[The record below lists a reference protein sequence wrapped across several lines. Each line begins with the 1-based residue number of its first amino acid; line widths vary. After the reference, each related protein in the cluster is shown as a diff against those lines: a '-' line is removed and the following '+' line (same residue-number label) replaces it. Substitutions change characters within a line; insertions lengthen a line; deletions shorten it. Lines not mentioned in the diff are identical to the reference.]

1 MSLSPAL
8 NGLKKKMLLGV
19 TVHGTLHTQEVEQ
32 LDMQNGDSCHHRA
45 GTDHW
50 QFSPGHATS
59 FRTCQK
65 VILETMTQIE
75 WQFKLVISWGTL
87 SFWRYT
93 IYLILRT
100 LISVYIPI
108 YSFFFFFRRVNPI
121 YSCMFSTFPLE
132 PLAY

>member
-1 MSLSPAL
+1 MV
-8 NGLKKKMLLGV
+8 LKKKLLGV

-108 YSFFFFFRRVNPI
+108 YSFFFLF
-121 YSCMFSTFPLE
+121 
-132 PLAY
+132 